1 MSFLLRLTGFIGF
14 KSASV
19 TRDWGRERW
28 TESRAI

>member
-1 MSFLLRLTGFIGF
+1 MSFLLRLTGFIGR

-28 TESRAI
+28 SEGTAI